1 MLQLAERML
10 LGEVLINREKVFA
23 FKWQEYRQFHE
34 DVSPPIM
41 ICTVK
46 HKAWQVASYP
56 CPKVLLPL
64 VIKMFK
70 DRLDREVLEYLKGLY
85 RNR

>member
-1 MLQLAERML
+1 MLQLVERML
-10 LGEVLINREKVFA
+10 LEEVLINREKVFV
-23 FKWQEYRQFHE
+23 FKWQECGQFYK
-34 DVSPPIM
+34 DISPPIM
-41 ICTVK
+41 IYTVK

-56 CPKVLLPL
+56 CLKALLPL

-70 DRLDREVLEYLKGLY
+70 DKLDYRVLEYLDRLY

>member
-1 MLQLAERML
+1 MLQLAERMFL
-10 LGEVLINREKVFA
+10 EEILINREKVFA
-23 FKWQEYRQFHE
+23 FKWQECRQFYK
-34 DVSPPIM
+34 DILLL
-41 ICTVK
+41 IIIYTIK

-56 CPKVLLPL
+56 CLKALLPL

-70 DRLDREVLEYLKGLY
+70 DRLDYRVLEYLDRLY